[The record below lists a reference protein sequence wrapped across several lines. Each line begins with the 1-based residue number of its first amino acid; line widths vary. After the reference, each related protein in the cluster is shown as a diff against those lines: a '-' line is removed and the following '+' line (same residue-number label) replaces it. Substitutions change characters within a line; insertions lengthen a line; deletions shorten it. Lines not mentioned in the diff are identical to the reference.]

1 MSSREAAYEYPDTHD
16 DGGGW
21 LLSYA
26 DLITLLT
33 VFFVVLLS
41 MSSVQ
46 LNRFDLLRSTFT
58 PESPHDSLTSLKSDL
73 DSYIE
78 QSELTYTVETALDRD
93 GLSVR
98 FTNAVL
104 FDSGVAAVRADGREV
119 LKKVTSLLSRI
130 DSRYQV
136 VIEGYTDD
144 VPIHTAEFRSNWE
157 LSAERAIRVLE
168 ELVRAGIDQQR
179 LSIQGFADTRP
190 LAPPAGAEELEPAPS
205 LDEWRSQNRRVVLR
219 VF

>member
-104 FDSGVAAVRADGREV
+104 FDSGVAAVRADGKEV
-119 LKKVTSLLSRI
+119 LKKVTALLSRI

-190 LAPPAGAEELEPAPS
+190 LAPLAGAEELEPAPS